1 MIGRNKLK
9 NDSKILVGHL
19 RAIFNDKRENYVEP
33 HVEPRL
39 GQLCQNAGENWYIYV
54 HGH

>member
-39 GQLCQNAGENWYIYV
+39 R
-54 HGH
+54 